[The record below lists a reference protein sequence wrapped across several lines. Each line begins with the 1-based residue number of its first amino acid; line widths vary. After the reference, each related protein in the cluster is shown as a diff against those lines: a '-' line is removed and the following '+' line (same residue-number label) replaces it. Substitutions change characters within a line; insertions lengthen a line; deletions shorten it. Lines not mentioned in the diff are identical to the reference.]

1 MDTAYVANGTACRYD
16 KPWLW
21 CTLLYLL
28 ASTPLG
34 AQTAD
39 AAIEQKAQTC
49 VACHGP
55 QGQSSNP
62 TLPSIEGQT
71 SRYLFDQLRDFQAGR
86 RQSATMTPIARTLSS
101 QDMQAL
107 ADYFSAQRP
116 MSSSYVTDPAKVTQG
131 QSIAANSLCAM
142 CHGGGFSG
150 QNEIPRVAGQQYAY
164 IVKALEGFRDGRR
177 TNDGGSMRAVVHG
190 VSNQDIEAL
199 AQYIASLN

>member
-1 MDTAYVANGTACRYD
+1 MDTAYLANGIPSRYG

-21 CTLLYLL
+21 CMLLYLL

-34 AQTAD
+34 AQAAD
-39 AAIEQKAQTC
+39 DGIERKAQTC
-49 VACHGP
+49 AACHGP

-62 TLPSIEGQT
+62 TLPSIDGQT
-71 SRYLFDQLRDFQAGR
+71 SRYLFDQLSDFQAGG
-86 RQSATMTPIARTLSS
+86 RQSATMTPIARTLSP

-107 ADYFSAQRP
+107 ADYFSAQPP
-116 MSSSYVTDPAKVTQG
+116 MSSSYATDPAKVTQG
-131 QSIAANSLCAM
+131 QSIAANSLCTM

-150 QNEIPRVAGQQYAY
+150 QSEIPRVAGQQYAY

-177 TNDGGSMRAVVHG
+177 TNDRGSMQAVVHG

-199 AQYIASLN
+199 AQYIANLN